1 MKASEFN
8 YVNYVLNLLKK
19 SNWIIFWIG
28 IVPYLSNLWYAYFAG
43 DQIAD
48 DDLDVKDPYV
58 FEEGR
63 CHCCG
68 EDIETAHMV
77 SME

>member
-1 MKASEFN
+1 M
-8 YVNYVLNLLKK
+8 
-19 SNWIIFWIG
+19 
-28 IVPYLSNLWYAYFAG
+28 WYAYFAG

-77 SME
+77 SIE